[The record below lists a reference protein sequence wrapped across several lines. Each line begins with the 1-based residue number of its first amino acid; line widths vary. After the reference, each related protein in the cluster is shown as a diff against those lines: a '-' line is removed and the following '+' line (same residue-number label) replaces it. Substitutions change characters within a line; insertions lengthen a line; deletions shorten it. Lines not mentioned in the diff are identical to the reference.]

1 MVICGT
7 ATASR
12 LVPVEA
18 RKAHADVV
26 ARSNQCL
33 NRVLVA
39 YRARELLLHI
49 VIFVLSTAPLP
60 ASMLVCFHGAGVL
73 HNFCN
78 LRFVLRQDSILR

>member
-18 RKAHADVV
+18 HKAHADVV

-39 YRARELLLHI
+39 YRTRELLLHI
-49 VIFVLSTAPLP
+49 VVFEHLDL
-60 ASMLVCFHGAGVL
+60 
-73 HNFCN
+73 
-78 LRFVLRQDSILR
+78 